1 MAYSTTGSSAAIK
14 FDKKLQTVFR
24 QVTNDKDP
32 INWCLAKYDEKSNL
46 VELEDSGTDGMKG
59 FKARLQKNAG
69 KIQFGGFSVIALDK
83 PAKSRRVRFVFVV
96 YSGSGN
102 VQKFKWTYL
111 TKEIGEKL
119 FNGAALSLD
128 FNAGTIG
135 DLTEKAVAKRLFTG
149 TGGHKP
155 THFEFSKDVEIS
167 VESLAATPKG
177 KKGDSAS
184 PAIASEISA
193 HKAPKPMPAAEPEA
207 APEAAAAEE
216 PAPEPAPEPALEPA
230 PEEAPAE
237 AAPEAGAEQPATE
250 EGAEYTYNQ

>member
-1 MAYSTTGSSAAIK
+1 
-14 FDKKLQTVFR
+14 LQKVWR

-32 INWCLAKYDEKSNL
+32 INWCIAKYDEKSNL

-59 FKARLQKNAG
+59 FKARLMKNSG
-69 KIQFGGFSVIALDK
+69 KMQFGGFSVVALDK

-102 VQKFKWTYL
+102 MQKFKMTYL

-119 FNGAALSLD
+119 FNGSALSLD

-167 VESLAATPKG
+167 VESLSTTG
-177 KKGDSAS
+177 KKGDTGGAKVAS
-184 PAIASEISA
+184 GLTSPKATSFKTPDEPAA
-193 HKAPKPMPAAEPEA
+193 AAEPEP
-207 APEAAAAEE
+207 APEAAPAE
-216 PAPEPAPEPALEPA
+216 PEPAPEPVAEPA

-237 AAPEAGAEQPATE
+237 AAPEAAADAQPTE